1 MPMARNRYVS
11 LDATPYYHCIGRCVR
26 RAFLWGKD
34 DFSGRDFSHRKAWVI
49 ERLRELS
56 EVFSISICAY
66 AIMSNHYHL
75 VLHVD
80 RERTAAMSDAEV
92 VERWQRLFSLP
103 LLLQN
108 FLKGDAQDAATR
120 RVVDSLILELR
131 SRLHDLSWY
140 MRCLNES
147 IARRANAEDDCTG
160 RFWEGR
166 FKSQAILDEAGL
178 LACCAYVDLNP
189 IRAGMVDLP
198 EQAEYTS
205 IQQRIRSVQVAEATE
220 QRMSSSDTKMATN
233 TKLQPI
239 FDDTNINIAEFTL
252 PLHPFGNSLSV
263 APAQGLPCSLQEY
276 VELVDWAARIVRSDK
291 SYAMPGN
298 TPPILTRLGFTPEQ
312 FQQSMQSKA
321 MSRGSAIGQIE
332 RLKAYAAHLQ
342 KRCVMGVGLKV
353 PILNGV

>member
-1 MPMARNRYVS
+1 
-11 LDATPYYHCIGRCVR
+11 
-26 RAFLWGKD
+26 
-34 DFSGRDFSHRKAWVI
+34 
-49 ERLRELS
+49 
-56 EVFSISICAY
+56 
-66 AIMSNHYHL
+66 
-75 VLHVD
+75 
-80 RERTAAMSDAEV
+80 
-92 VERWQRLFSLP
+92 
-103 LLLQN
+103 
-108 FLKGDAQDAATR
+108 
-120 RVVDSLILELR
+120 
-131 SRLHDLSWY
+131 

-147 IARRANAEDDCTG
+147 IARSANAEDDCTG

>member
-1 MPMARNRYVS
+1 MPMARKQYVS
-11 LDATPYYHCIGRCVR
+11 LEATPYYHCIGRCVR

-49 ERLRELS
+49 ERLGELS
-56 EVFSISICAY
+56 QVFSISICAY

-80 RERTAAMSDAEV
+80 RERAATMSDVEV

-108 FLKGDAQDAATR
+108 FLRGDAQDAATR

-189 IRAGMVDLP
+189 IRAGMADVP
-198 EQAEYTS
+198 EKADYTS
-205 IQQRIRSVQVAEATE
+205 IQQRIRIAQAANAVSERRTT
-220 QRMSSSDTKMATN
+220 SDTKLSE
-233 TKLQPI
+233 KKPLPHI
-239 FDDTNINIAEFTL
+239 FEDANVVDAAL
-252 PLHPFGNSLSV
+252 PLHPFGNTLSV
-263 APAQGLPCSLQEY
+263 APALGLPCSLHEY
-276 VELVDWAARIVRSDK
+276 VELVDWAARIVRIDK
-291 SYAMPGN
+291 KHAMSSN

-312 FQQSMQSKA
+312 FQQSMQSKV

-342 KRCVMGVGLKV
+342 ERCVIGVGLKV
-353 PILNGV
+353 PILNSV